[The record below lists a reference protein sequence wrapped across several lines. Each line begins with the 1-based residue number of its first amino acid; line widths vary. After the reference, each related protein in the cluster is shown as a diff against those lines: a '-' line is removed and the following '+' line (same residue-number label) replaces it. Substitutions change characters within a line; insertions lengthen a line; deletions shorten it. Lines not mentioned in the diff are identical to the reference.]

1 MRLNSVRLIEQAKRL
16 DTNAQSWRRAPVV
29 QGHDANMMKTYYE
42 HPHSWSS
49 NRVAARVIAG
59 ALAACLALVGMTGT
73 FAFSAWADA
82 PASSSGDDK
91 AVSSSAWQAK
101 PKNDED
107 KANIAQAIQQEAYAQ
122 QSESGSTGYVG
133 PYYAIK
139 KTYVTDIEDS
149 FEQAAE
155 EQNLISIA
163 STGLAAGA
171 VLIAILAALCLMK
184 ASRVRARANVLRTR
198 GR

>member
-1 MRLNSVRLIEQAKRL
+1 MRIA
-16 DTNAQSWRRAPVV
+16 
-29 QGHDANMMKTYYE
+29 
-42 HPHSWSS
+42 
-49 NRVAARVIAG
+49 AG
-59 ALAACLALVGMTGT
+59 AIAVCLALIGATTG
-73 FAFSAWADA
+73 FASSAWADA
-82 PASSSGDDK
+82 PVSSSGDDK
-91 AVSSSAWQAK
+91 AISSSAWQAK
-101 PKNDED
+101 PKDDED

-139 KTYVTDIEDS
+139 KSYVTDIENS

-155 EQNLISIA
+155 EQNLVSMA

-184 ASRVRARANVLRTR
+184 ASRVRARANVLRNR
-198 GR
+198 GK

>member
-1 MRLNSVRLIEQAKRL
+1 M
-16 DTNAQSWRRAPVV
+16 QSL
-29 QGHDANMMKTYYE
+29 DANMMKTQRE
-42 HPHSWSS
+42 RSPLSFV
-49 NRVAARVIAG
+49 NRLTARLVAG
-59 ALAACLALVGMTGT
+59 ALVLCCALACTAAASVP
-73 FAFSAWADA
+73 SAWADA

-91 AVSSSAWQAK
+91 AISSSAWQAK
-101 PKNDED
+101 PQNDED

-139 KTYVTDIEDS
+139 KTYVTDIENS

-155 EQNLISIA
+155 EQNLISLA

-171 VLIAILAALCLMK
+171 VLIAILAALCLVK
-184 ASRVRARANVLRTR
+184 SSRVRARANVLRNR

>member
-1 MRLNSVRLIEQAKRL
+1 M
-16 DTNAQSWRRAPVV
+16 
-29 QGHDANMMKTYYE
+29 QGLDANMMKTHYE
-42 HPHSWSS
+42 HTRSS
-49 NRVAARVIAG
+49 LAKRAILLLAVC
-59 ALAACLALVGMTGT
+59 ALALL
-73 FAFSAWADA
+73 FAPPGIANASVAWADA
-82 PASSSGDDK
+82 PASSSADDK
-91 AVSSSAWQAK
+91 PFTSSAWQAK
-101 PKNDED
+101 PQNDED

-122 QSESGSTGYVG
+122 QSESGSIGYVG

-155 EQNLISIA
+155 EQYLVSIA

-171 VLIAILAALCLMK
+171 VVIAILAALCLVK
-184 ASRVRARANVLRTR
+184 ASRVRARANVLRNR